1 MITDRDHH
9 LLGCVVHN
17 HSIYCE
23 QILTVCN
30 ALCQAMEHNRKQ
42 ATFIQP
48 LPARSL
54 KSSGIQSH
62 TMVITTVCGKFFNR
76 RRTLSWG
83 VLTLDLE
90 ERGGW
95 RAEGKDFWREQSLLH
110 WLCQMTGL
118 GVQSQVLLFCLLL
131 LVSLKPLLRES
142 PCSWLKNGTLA
153 IQKYHAKRNSKYI
166 SKLWLTMCFKL
177 PSW

>member
-9 LLGCVVHN
+9 LLGCLVHN
-17 HSIYCE
+17 HSIYFE
-23 QILTVCN
+23 QILTVYN
-30 ALCQAMEHNRKQ
+30 ALHQAMEHNRKQ
-42 ATFIQP
+42 AAFIQP
-48 LPARSL
+48 LPAQSL

-76 RRTLSWG
+76 KRTLCWG

-90 ERGGW
+90 ERGEW

-118 GVQSQVLLFCLLL
+118 CVQNQVLLFCLFL
-131 LVSLKPLLRES
+131 LVSLKPLLREV
-142 PCSWLKNGTLA
+142 TLFLA
-153 IQKYHAKRNSKYI
+153 EEWHPGHSKI
-166 SKLWLTMCFKL
+166 SCKQEFKI
-177 PSW
+177 